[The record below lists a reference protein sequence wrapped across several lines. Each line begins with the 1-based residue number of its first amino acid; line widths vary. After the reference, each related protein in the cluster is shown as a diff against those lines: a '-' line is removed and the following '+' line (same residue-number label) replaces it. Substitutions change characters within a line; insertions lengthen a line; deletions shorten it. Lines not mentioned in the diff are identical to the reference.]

1 MFRSRSSSCCEISLA
16 MALAA
21 RLRLNLLRLL
31 FFGTAFLRLIST
43 AVFPRSAIIICRTS
57 SPQGHPKTI
66 ATRDG
71 VAKSCAPVDGRRLCL
86 GLAQHTQMGRAC
98 PKENPQIIPL
108 DLRGLWF
115 DKRPP

>member
-1 MFRSRSSSCCEISLA
+1 

-31 FFGTAFLRLIST
+31 FFGTAFPRLIST
-43 AVFPRSAIIICRTS
+43 AIFPLVRLAFAER
-57 SPQGHPKTI
+57 HPLKDITKTI

-71 VAKSCAPVDGRRLCL
+71 AVKSCALVDGHRLCL
-86 GLAQHTQMGRAC
+86 GLAQLTRMRRAC
-98 PKENPQIIPL
+98 PKEKPQIIPL

-115 DKRPP
+115 DKRPPIAPR

>member
-43 AVFPRSAIIICRTS
+43 AVFPRSAISFAER
-57 SPQGHPKTI
+57 HPLKDVTKTI

-71 VAKSCAPVDGRRLCL
+71 AVKSCALVDGHRLCL
-86 GLAQHTQMGRAC
+86 GLAQLTRMKRAC

-108 DLRGLWF
+108 DLRGL
-115 DKRPP
+115 

>member
-1 MFRSRSSSCCEISLA
+1 

-31 FFGTAFLRLIST
+31 FIGTAFLRLIST
-43 AVFPRSAIIICRTS
+43 AVFPRSAINICRTS
-57 SPQGHPKTI
+57 SPQGHTKTI

-71 VAKSCAPVDGRRLCL
+71 VVKSCAPVDGHRLCL
-86 GLAQHTQMGRAC
+86 RLARLTRMRRAC
-98 PKENPQIIPL
+98 PKEKPQIIPL

-115 DKRPP
+115 DKRPPIAPR